1 MFRPVVKAGHRNGIG
16 IIGTGFG
23 VATHHPAWSD
33 IEGARVMGFAGR
45 DAAHASEVSHRFG
58 LPITGGTAE
67 ALLASAD
74 VDIVVVAVPPGA
86 QAPLIEAALES
97 GKHDFAEKPLALDV
111 GTASRLVE
119 MAERKGLR
127 HGVNFCLRQAR
138 ASLLL
143 KQAMTE
149 GRIGEPRRVVVTWHR
164 GHRARKDLE
173 WNWKCDATQGGGVM
187 NSHGVPIL
195 DLLMWLFADVLDGR
209 CVRQINIPRRR
220 DSSGRERDV
229 TAEDALSATLS
240 FVSGVTAVVS
250 LDSTAVGGSG
260 LSIDVFGSHGSL
272 HMWQTAGPDPLSGLN
287 VAIVDV
293 QGRTE
298 TLLED
303 VDAKAEGQVC
313 LVKRLAHEF
322 VKSVR
327 ERTPF
332 SPDFSDGARVI
343 SASGRLQ
350 FLAAPTSVL

>member
-1 MFRPVVKAGHRNGIG
+1 MKTGHTIGIG

-23 VATHHPAWSD
+23 LTTHHPAWSD

-45 DAAHASEVSHRFG
+45 DAKHASDVSRCFG
-58 LPITGGTAE
+58 LPITGGTAD
-67 ALLASAD
+67 AFLASAD
-74 VDIVVVAVPPGA
+74 VEIVVVAVPPVA

-97 GKHDFAEKPLALDV
+97 GKHIFAEKPLALSV
-111 GTASRLVE
+111 ATASRLVE
-119 MAERKGLR
+119 TAERKGLR

-143 KQAMTE
+143 KQAITE

-220 DSSGRERDV
+220 DTSGRERDV

-250 LDSTAVGGSG
+250 LDSTAVGGNG
-260 LSIDVFGSHGSL
+260 LSMDVFGSQGSL
-272 HMWQTAGPDPLSGLN
+272 HLRQSAGSDALGGLK
-287 VAIVDV
+287 VAIVDM

-298 TLLED
+298 TLLD
-303 VDAKAEGQVC
+303 NTNDKAEGQVC
-313 LVKRLAHEF
+313 LVRRMAHEF

-327 ERTPF
+327 ERKPF

-350 FLAAPTSVL
+350 FLAVPTSVP